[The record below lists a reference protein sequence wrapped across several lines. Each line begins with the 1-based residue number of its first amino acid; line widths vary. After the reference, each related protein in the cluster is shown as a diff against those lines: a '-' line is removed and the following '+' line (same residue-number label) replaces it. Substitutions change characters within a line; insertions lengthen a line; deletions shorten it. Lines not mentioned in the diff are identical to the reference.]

1 MRQEHQYTRNELEW
15 VNDSVGSRR
24 YSEYYRNHNIAGG
37 TTIIMSREHLATYLN
52 DHLAGSFIAVE
63 ILEHLESEATDL
75 IQDLGAL
82 KAEIEADR
90 RQLKELLDRLGI
102 SESRVRKVTS
112 WIAEQ
117 VTEAKFEADDESRG
131 TLRRLER
138 LESLALGIDGKSA
151 LWQALK
157 AAAELAPELRQMDY
171 EQLVQRAQQ
180 QRSRVEM
187 LRVQAARVAL
197 PPLS

>member
-1 MRQEHQYTRNELEW
+1 
-15 VNDSVGSRR
+15 
-24 YSEYYRNHNIAGG
+24 
-37 TTIIMSREHLATYLN
+37 MSREHLATYLN

-197 PPLS
+197 LPLS

>member
-1 MRQEHQYTRNELEW
+1 
-15 VNDSVGSRR
+15 
-24 YSEYYRNHNIAGG
+24 
-37 TTIIMSREHLATYLN
+37 MSREHLATYLN

>member
-1 MRQEHQYTRNELEW
+1 
-15 VNDSVGSRR
+15 
-24 YSEYYRNHNIAGG
+24 
-37 TTIIMSREHLATYLN
+37 MSREHLSIHLN
-52 DHLAGSFIAVE
+52 DHLAGSVIAVE
-63 ILEHLESEATDL
+63 ILEHLESEASDL
-75 IQDLGAL
+75 VQDLGAL
-82 KAEIEADR
+82 KTEIEVDR
-90 RQLKELLDRLGI
+90 RQLKQLLDRLGI

-138 LESLALGIDGKSA
+138 LEALALGIDGKSA
-151 LWQALK
+151 MWHALK
-157 AAAELAPELRQMDY
+157 AAAELSPELREIDY

-187 LRVQAARVAL
+187 LRLQAARVAL

>member
-1 MRQEHQYTRNELEW
+1 
-15 VNDSVGSRR
+15 
-24 YSEYYRNHNIAGG
+24 
-37 TTIIMSREHLATYLN
+37 MSREHLATYLN
-52 DHLAGSFIAVE
+52 DHLAGSLIAVE